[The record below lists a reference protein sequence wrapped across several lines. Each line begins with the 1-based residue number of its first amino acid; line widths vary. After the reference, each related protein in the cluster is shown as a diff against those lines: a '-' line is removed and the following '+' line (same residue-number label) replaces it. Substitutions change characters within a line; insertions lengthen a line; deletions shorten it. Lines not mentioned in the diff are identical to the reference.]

1 MLSVWEGKFNLLLGE
16 IFLLHASGSVR
27 ISKQPSLDQNFF
39 WLIHIQNNLHVL
51 DLHSIFFLV
60 ELELAVFS
68 DDEAEMLSRVA
79 QIINTE
85 AASTAFRAVVVYH
98 SYIVYIKI

>member
-1 MLSVWEGKFNLLLGE
+1 M
-16 IFLLHASGSVR
+16 
-27 ISKQPSLDQNFF
+27 
-39 WLIHIQNNLHVL
+39 L

>member
-1 MLSVWEGKFNLLLGE
+1 MLQGASEFLNSLVWTRF
-16 IFLLHASGSVR
+16 
-27 ISKQPSLDQNFF
+27 FF
-39 WLIHIQNNLHVL
+39 WLLYIQSHLHVL

-60 ELELAVFS
+60 GLELAVFS
-68 DDEAEMLSRVA
+68 DDGAKMLFCVA

-85 AASTAFRAVVVYH
+85 AASTAFRAVVLYH